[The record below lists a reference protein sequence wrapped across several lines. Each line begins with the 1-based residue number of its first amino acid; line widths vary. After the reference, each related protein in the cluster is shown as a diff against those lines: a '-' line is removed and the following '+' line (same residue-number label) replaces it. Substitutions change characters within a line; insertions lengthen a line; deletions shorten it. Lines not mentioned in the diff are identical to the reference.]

1 MDLIYTTFC
10 DFFMFSMYL
19 FQGDLIPSSG
29 ESATERA
36 MLEMPIPE
44 IVTLPPPSSIVLAD
58 LRRENQRLQKLV
70 REEDGSQLPAI
81 RPIDIAP
88 LDEASFSQVRLF
100 FHSLLLFSLRKF

>member
-1 MDLIYTTFC
+1 M
-10 DFFMFSMYL
+10 
-19 FQGDLIPSSG
+19 IPSSG

-70 REEDGSQLPAI
+70 LEEDGSQLPAV
-81 RPIDIAP
+81 RPVDIAP
-88 LDEASFSQVRLF
+88 LEEASFSQVRF
-100 FHSLLLFSLRKF
+100 FYPTLLLFSFIRFFHKYMV